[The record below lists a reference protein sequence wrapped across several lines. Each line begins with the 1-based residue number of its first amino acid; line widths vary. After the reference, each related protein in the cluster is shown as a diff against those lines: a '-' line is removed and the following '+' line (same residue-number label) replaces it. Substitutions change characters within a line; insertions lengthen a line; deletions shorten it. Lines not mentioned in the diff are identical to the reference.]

1 MGYLIPAEEEKKPE
15 EYLVPFDYRQI
26 KNTSIANLS
35 YEAERNYHDS
45 SFDGPNQES
54 SFIRR

>member
-15 EYLVPFDYRQI
+15 EYLIPFDYRQI

-35 YEAERNYHDS
+35 KEAEKNYHDN
-45 SFDGPNQES
+45 SFDGQNHES
-54 SFIRR
+54 